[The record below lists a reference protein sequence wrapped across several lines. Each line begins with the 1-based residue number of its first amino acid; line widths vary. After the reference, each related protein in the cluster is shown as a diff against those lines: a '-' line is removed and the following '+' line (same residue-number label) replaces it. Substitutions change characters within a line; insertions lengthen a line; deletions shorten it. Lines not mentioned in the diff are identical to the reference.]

1 MTISIQSLRSRF
13 GRVETFT
20 VGDREYVAFVPNSLT
35 STTPVLITHDAQNY
49 LVDLDSTWNGENWGV
64 TEAIDAGR
72 IRAHD
77 FNGLPLIVSVSL
89 KDSAGLRFNEL
100 APQEYMETRSELWLA
115 TVALKKAVSSQLM
128 GNAYIDE
135 IVSSL
140 LPRLAD
146 RYGIEL
152 STELTAIAGSSM
164 GGVASLYAVGRHP
177 GVFGAALAYSTHWV
191 VGQEDLVPY
200 LLDRIPLDGSH
211 LIWTDRGDLDLDATY
226 AAGHAQAQ
234 QRLEQLGWKLDENF
248 IAAVFYGT
256 GHAEKF
262 WSRRI
267 ELPIN
272 WWLSKIS

>member
-1 MTISIQSLRSRF
+1 MTISIKSLRSRF

-20 VGDREYVAFVPNSLT
+20 VGDREYVAFVPNSLDK
-35 STTPVLITHDAQNY
+35 TTPVLVTHDAQNY

-64 TEAIDAGR
+64 IEAIDSGR

-77 FNGLPLIVSVSL
+77 VHGLPLIVSVSL
-89 KDSAGLRFNEL
+89 RDSVGLRFNEL
-100 APQEYMETRSELWLA
+100 APQDYMETREQLWLA
-115 TVALKKAVSSQLM
+115 TVALKKAVSNRLM
-128 GNAYIDE
+128 GNAYIGE
-135 IVSSL
+135 IVTNL
-140 LPRLAD
+140 LPNLVT

-152 STELTAIAGSSM
+152 AKERTAIAGSSM

-191 VGQEDLVPY
+191 VGEEDLVPF
-200 LLDRIPLDGSH
+200 LLERVPLDGTH

-226 AAGHAQAQ
+226 APAHALAQ
-234 QRLEQLGWKLDENF
+234 RHLEQLGWVRDENF
-248 IAAVFYGT
+248 IAAVFLGT
-256 GHAEKF
+256 GHSERY

-272 WWLSKIS
+272 WWLSKLG